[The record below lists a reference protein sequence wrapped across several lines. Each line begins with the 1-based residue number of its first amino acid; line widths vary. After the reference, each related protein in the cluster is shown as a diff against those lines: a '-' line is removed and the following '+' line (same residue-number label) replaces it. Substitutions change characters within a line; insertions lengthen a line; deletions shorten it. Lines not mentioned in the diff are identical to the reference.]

1 MNEEISILLPTYNR
15 AKFLPLFLMNLK
27 SQTYPHNLLTVI
39 IYDDGSERFISEN
52 ELEEV
57 REVLS
62 PIKVQYKI
70 GEKRLSIGKK
80 RDKLIQLSKSKIFM
94 FMDDDDAYMAEAI
107 QYSYETLKRGKYG
120 CVGSDKMIF
129 CMTDRDYSVHAID
142 CGNNKRL
149 IHEATLM
156 ATKKWYKASCGFE
169 NSSKGE
175 GANLFYGHESK
186 VGITDVSKIMI
197 CIQHGENT
205 VDKLQF
211 AKDDNKLEVELT
223 QEFKDLISLILKK

>member
-1 MNEEISILLPTYNR
+1 
-15 AKFLPLFLMNLK
+15 
-27 SQTYPHNLLTVI
+27 
-39 IYDDGSERFISEN
+39 
-52 ELEEV
+52 
-57 REVLS
+57 
-62 PIKVQYKI
+62 
-70 GEKRLSIGKK
+70 
-80 RDKLIQLSKSKIFM
+80 
-94 FMDDDDAYMAEAI
+94 
-107 QYSYETLKRGKYG
+107 
-120 CVGSDKMIF
+120 MIF

-211 AKDDNKLEVELT
+211 AKDDNKLDVELT